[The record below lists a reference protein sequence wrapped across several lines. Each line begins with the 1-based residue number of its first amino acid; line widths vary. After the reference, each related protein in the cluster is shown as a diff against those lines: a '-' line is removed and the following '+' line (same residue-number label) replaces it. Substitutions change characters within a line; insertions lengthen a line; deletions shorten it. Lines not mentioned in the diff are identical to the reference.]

1 MGTFTRWFGAATA
14 GLVVTGSFGCV
25 GVKEHNKA
33 LEQRDVAI
41 IQRDLARTQVTGL
54 VAEVESYKEQL
65 GAVADKDLTVQ
76 DLTNET
82 LSLRGE
88 LAEINTRYGRVMDT
102 SAVASMPGSL
112 KNDLAAFASKN
123 SDLVEFDAAKGVVRF
138 KSDATFA
145 KGSAELTA
153 KGKQVAADLATI
165 LSSGEAATFELMVAG
180 HTDGT
185 PVSNPATIKAGH
197 KDNWHLS
204 AHRAIAF
211 GKVFQANNVHPRRM
225 AMVGYADQRPVTTNA
240 SESGRSQNRRVEV
253 LVLNSKVNPTET
265 TPSTL
270 TKAATN
276 TPAPA
281 TNDDNWFSSEKD
293 DASADASGWNK

>member
-1 MGTFTRWFGAATA
+1 LGAAAA

-25 GVKEHNKA
+25 GVKEHNRA
-33 LEQRDVAI
+33 LEQRDVAL
-41 IQRDLARTQVTGL
+41 IQRDLARTQVTSL
-54 VAEVESYKEQL
+54 TAELQGYQGQF
-65 GAVADKDLTVQ
+65 GAVSDKDSVIQ

-82 LSLRGE
+82 AELRGQ
-88 LAEINTRYGRVMDT
+88 LAEINTRYGQVMDLT
-102 SAVASMPGSL
+102 SGAMMPAGLKEQLAS
-112 KNDLAAFASKN
+112 FASTH
-123 SDLVEFDAAKGVVRF
+123 SDLVEFDAAKGVIRF

-153 KGKQVAADLATI
+153 KGKEVAAALATI
-165 LSSGEAATFELMVAG
+165 LSSGEASGYELMVAG
-180 HTDGT
+180 HTDAK

-225 AMVGYADQRPVTTNA
+225 AMVGYADQRPVASNA
-240 SESGRSQNRRVEV
+240 TEAGRAQNRRVEI
-253 LVLNSKVNPTET
+253 LVLGTKVSPTEMG
-265 TPSTL
+265 PSL
-270 TKAATN
+270 TAKPA
-276 TPAPA
+276 TPAASETA
-281 TNDDNWFSSEKD
+281 TLEKD